1 MATLLKDASL
11 LRSLHLSY
19 PISIVVAMTANRG
32 IGFNN
37 DLPWPHISPDFR
49 HFSHL
54 TLFTGE
60 QEAATDKTPA
70 GATPKLNAVIMGRR
84 TWESLPP
91 NARPLKG
98 RINIVISSS
107 VTAEDLLTSS
117 AAGSVEAAEDVSSS
131 SNLLFV
137 SPSLP
142 AALFLLEQKFL
153 HQLHH
158 VFIAGGSAVY
168 AAALALDVV
177 SFLYITRIAT
187 PFNCDTFFPA
197 FGPPTSPPA
206 SPEEASQAVSLHQQP
221 QQQLEGAGLV
231 RSDSGLWSSRTDG
244 FEVCYIS
251 KSKAHR
257 GVPFDFV
264 IMERIRNCRG
274 QQKQVDQQ
282 QQLLQEKQQT
292 SFRAALA
299 LEVFE
304 AKEAAR
310 GEAVAAPPKAPPL
323 RVLPH
328 LRGRLHEELQYLELV
343 ADILNN
349 GTEQPDRTG
358 VGIVSQF
365 GRCMRFSLKETFPLL
380 TTKRVFWRG
389 VVEELLWFIRGD
401 TNANNLSKLGVK
413 IWDLNATREFLDSRG
428 LTDREQG
435 DIGTAARVRLPMEA
449 LRRRIFQ
456 HACGLHGV
464 SPGALKTV
472 QQQLTHLRNACR
484 QGGGSA
490 EGGYPQTEDQ
500 PVRSPHDH
508 FCVEPFRQ
516 GSVFCFS
523 DKGPLH
529 VPF

>member
-1 MATLLKDASL
+1 MFMRGGLTPSTLALRFHIRLSSSCFLTLSGSKQETALLSALPPYHPTPSSRPGGVSLLFRLSTPLFAMPAAPGIVSQERGFLPAASKVARASRDFHSPSSEAPAVLSTPLHLSPAADLANAPAVPGFDMATLLKDASL

-244 FEVCYIS
+244 FE
-251 KSKAHR
+251 
-257 GVPFDFV
+257 
-264 IMERIRNCRG
+264 
-274 QQKQVDQQ
+274 
-282 QQLLQEKQQT
+282 T

-358 VGIVSQF
+358 QCNDK
-365 GRCMRFSLKETFPLL
+365 RPL
-380 TTKRVFWRG
+380 
-389 VVEELLWFIRGD
+389 
-401 TNANNLSKLGVK
+401 
-413 IWDLNATREFLDSRG
+413 SR
-428 LTDREQG
+428 R
-435 DIGTAARVRLPMEA
+435 
-449 LRRRIFQ
+449 
-456 HACGLHGV
+456 
-464 SPGALKTV
+464 
-472 QQQLTHLRNACR
+472 
-484 QGGGSA
+484 
-490 EGGYPQTEDQ
+490 
-500 PVRSPHDH
+500 
-508 FCVEPFRQ
+508 
-516 GSVFCFS
+516 
-523 DKGPLH
+523 
-529 VPF
+529 